1 MFALF
6 TSTLLRLS
14 KTNFVSL
21 EVKLTIKT
29 TKTLG
34 GDWNI
39 DSIVVSPDD
48 GANKKY
54 TFNVDAEKVTLKPG
68 NTYTFSK
75 PVVSVDNVES
85 DGEDNEDPAPQAN
98 ESKGSAAKVKH

>member
-1 MFALF
+1 MFF
-6 TSTLLRLS
+6 
-14 KTNFVSL
+14 L
-21 EVKLTIKT
+21 EIKLTLKK

-39 DSIVVSPDD
+39 DSIMVSPDD

-54 TFNVDAEKVTLKPG
+54 TFNVDAEKLTLKPG

-75 PVVSVDNVES
+75 PVVSTNDVES
-85 DGEDNEDPAPQAN
+85 DDEDTVDPLPQKNEA
-98 ESKGSAAKVKH
+98 KGSACQVKY